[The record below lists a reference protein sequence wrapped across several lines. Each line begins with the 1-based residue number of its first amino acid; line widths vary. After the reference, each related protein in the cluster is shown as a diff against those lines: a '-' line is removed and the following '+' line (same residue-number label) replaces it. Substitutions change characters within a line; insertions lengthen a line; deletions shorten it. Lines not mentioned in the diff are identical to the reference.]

1 MAEAQPT
8 ETPAVEETAETAV
21 ESSET
26 EAAETVTDSLET
38 TENDSQ
44 AEVQTGQKSMSEQ
57 IQEIRTEGLSG
68 MMKALLI
75 AMGVMAVILIA
86 LLIALHIKNG

>member
-1 MAEAQPT
+1 MLFRS
-8 ETPAVEETAETAV
+8 ETAEP
-21 ESSET
+21 
-26 EAAETVTDSLET
+26 LP
-38 TENDSQ
+38 ENHFPTSPANLSQ
-44 AEVQTGQKSMSEQ
+44 FQPPLFLK
-57 IQEIRTEGLSG
+57 ILLLFQEIRTEGLSG

>member
-1 MAEAQPT
+1 
-8 ETPAVEETAETAV
+8 
-21 ESSET
+21 
-26 EAAETVTDSLET
+26 
-38 TENDSQ
+38 
-44 AEVQTGQKSMSEQ
+44 MSEQ

-86 LLIALHIKNG
+86 LLIALYIKNG